1 MACGQLRRQGR
12 RLMAD
17 QGNSGNALLERRLQ
31 ELAEERR
38 RLAMIIE
45 GTAAGTWEW
54 NVQSG
59 QMRVN
64 ERWAEIVG
72 YRLDELE
79 PICQKTFIALV
90 HPDDLALS
98 DAALQDHFDGRTD
111 HYVCLLRMRHRNGE
125 WIWIH
130 DRGRVFEWDGQ
141 GRPLWMAGAHAD
153 VTELQKARQDAAE
166 MRQRLQAMVD
176 ASDEVAVIATDT
188 DGIITIFNTGA
199 QRLLGYTAAEVVG
212 ERRLDAFHDP
222 VELQAWLR
230 PLATADGQVPGVFEA
245 LSARAEGQTYSRQWT
260 LLRKDGQRRQVRL
273 SISRMDGAN
282 GERIGYVGMA
292 IDITE
297 ILQARAEARLA
308 AEKFAGAF
316 TSAALGMALVS
327 LEGRWLDVND
337 ALCRILGYT
346 REELLQVDF
355 QRLTHPAD
363 LQTDL
368 ALVQDLLAGRRT
380 HYHLEKRYLGR
391 EGNTI
396 WARLSV
402 SLVRNERGEPLH
414 FVSQIQDVSA
424 QRSSEQRL
432 FESEQRS
439 RITLDAVAD
448 LVLSVALDGHI
459 EYANAA
465 AVRMLAGDGALSLA
479 GHLVQDV
486 LSLTTEYAPQSQLD
500 VSVLLDPE
508 SNAVDLHA
516 DLLLQMGTAVVPVDL
531 TRAWLRDDEGQVRG
545 AVWVL
550 RDDTQQRAREREA
563 RHLAEMDPLTELG
576 NRRGFEVHLQQAIT
590 RVERTGQAASLMYID
605 LDRFKPVNDTFGHL
619 AGDAVLWA
627 VASVLRHGVR
637 DSDVVARLGGDEF
650 AVILSGCSPQ
660 RAARIGGELL
670 HTLANLSIPW
680 DQHQLRIGASIGIA
694 PLAAGMSV
702 DQAVAA
708 ADAQCYRAKAMGRNN
723 VQVQGE
729 TGELP
734 GSSPADGGDLSDG

>member
-1 MACGQLRRQGR
+1 
-12 RLMAD
+12 MAD

-153 VTELQKARQDAAE
+153 VTELQQARQDAAE

-176 ASDEVAVIATDT
+176 ASDEVAVIATDI

-212 ERRLDAFHDP
+212 TRRLDAFHDP

-516 DLLLQMGTAVVPVDL
+516 DLLLQLGTAVVPVDL

-650 AVILSGCSPQ
+650 AVILSGCSPR

>member
-1 MACGQLRRQGR
+1 
-12 RLMAD
+12 MAD

-98 DAALQDHFDGRTD
+98 DAALQEHFDGRAEN
-111 HYVCLLRMRHRNGE
+111 YACLLRMRHKNGQ

-153 VTELQKARQDAAE
+153 VTELQQARQDAAE
-166 MRQRLQAMVD
+166 MRQRLQAVVD

-188 DGIITIFNTGA
+188 AGIITLFNTGA
-199 QRLLGYTAAEVVG
+199 ERLLGYRAEEVLG
-212 ERRLDAFHDP
+212 QCDPGIFHDRA
-222 VELQAWLR
+222 EMAAYLA
-230 PLATADGQVPGVFEA
+230 PLVDADGKAPTVFQA
-245 LSARAEGQTYSRQWT
+245 LTAQAQGKTFSRQWT
-260 LLRKDGQRRQVRL
+260 FLRKDGQRRQVRL
-273 SISRMDGAN
+273 SISRMDGAD

-650 AVILSGCSPQ
+650 AVILSGCSPR

-734 GSSPADGGDLSDG
+734 GSSPANGGDLSDG